1 MSKLGELRKAE
12 ENAQLEL
19 EKAGKEAQKIEM
31 SIPDLL
37 DEQNR
42 DKDILLKGIVE
53 KAEIQVEER
62 IDVLSESLSSET
74 EEKLRRLSTKEE
86 ILVKA
91 ATENLRNYILRS
103 GSESR

>member
-1 MSKLGELRKAE
+1 MSKLGELRKEE

-37 DEQNR
+37 EEQSR
-42 DKDILLKGIVE
+42 DKDILLKGIAE
-53 KAEIQVEER
+53 KAEIEVEKR
-62 IDVLSESLSSET
+62 VNALSEKLSSET
-74 EEKLRRLSTKEE
+74 EEKLRQLSIKKETLE
-86 ILVKA
+86 EA

-103 GSESR
+103 GREDR